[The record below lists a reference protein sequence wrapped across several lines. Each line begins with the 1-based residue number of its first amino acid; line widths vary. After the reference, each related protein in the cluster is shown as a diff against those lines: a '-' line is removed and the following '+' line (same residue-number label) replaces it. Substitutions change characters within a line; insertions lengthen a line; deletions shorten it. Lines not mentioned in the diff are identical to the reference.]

1 MIIGVVGFQGA
12 VSEHFEAL
20 HAAMRKMRIS
30 GKVIEIRSAADV
42 DRADGIVI
50 PSGKS
55 TTISRLLCR
64 SGAFDRI
71 VERAEKED
79 LPIMGTCAGCILLA
93 KGGDEQV
100 KKTGKVLGLMDMSVN
115 RNAFGRQK
123 ESFEVSLDVSGIAD
137 DFTGVFIRGPSI
149 TGVRGRCKA
158 LCEFEGNIVAARQ
171 GRRIALCFHP
181 ELTGDLRIHE
191 HFLKMVQEWK
201 KSRGKKR

>member
-20 HAAMRKMRIS
+20 RAAMRKMRIG
-30 GKVIEIRSAADV
+30 GKVMEIRSAADV

-50 PSGKS
+50 PGGES

-71 VERAEKED
+71 VKRARKED
-79 LPIMGTCAGCILLA
+79 LPIMGTCAGCIMLA
-93 KGGDEQV
+93 TGGGEQI

-123 ESFEVSLDVSGIAD
+123 ESFEVSLDVSGIAKE
-137 DFTGVFIRGPSI
+137 FPGVFIRGPLI
-149 TGVRGRCKA
+149 TEVRGQCKP
-158 LCEFEGNIVAARQ
+158 LCKFEGNIVAARQ

-181 ELTGDLRIHE
+181 ELSGDLRIHE
-191 HFLKMVQEWK
+191 HFIKIVRNWK
-201 KSRGKKR
+201 KRK